1 MQKSFISREEPG
13 RQFREA
19 AERVRESTP
28 DELAERDDLV
38 PDGPDNNAE
47 TVAAAKSRSGRV
59 SVSGRRAK

>member
-1 MQKSFISREEPG
+1 MQKEFISREEPG

-19 AERVRESTP
+19 AEWVRESTP
-28 DELAERDDLV
+28 DELAELDDLV

-59 SVSGRRAK
+59 SFSGHRPR